1 MIRLRPGVPL
11 VDVERS
17 GVVESVHSGSVVLL
31 ATDGSTRSVG
41 TTDQVIFPRSSNKP
55 LQAVGMVRA
64 GLDVPPS
71 WLALAAAS
79 HSGEAMHVELVAA
92 MLASAGLDESALQC
106 PTDWPIEERA
116 RLLAVEPRRITM
128 NCSGKHA
135 AMLLTSRAN
144 GWPTETYLQPDHP
157 LQIAMRAAVGQEAGE
172 AVSATGVDGCGA
184 PLFAISLVGLAR
196 AFAALASAVDGPQ
209 RAVADA
215 MRARPELVAGTG
227 RSATLLMRAVPG
239 LIAKDGAEGVY
250 AAALPDGRAVALKI
264 DDGAQ
269 RAIGPLMVAALQ
281 SLGVEVAL
289 PAEHVLGGGRP
300 VGTVAVRAGALDQS
314 EQL

>member
-1 MIRLRPGVPL
+1 VIRLRPGVPL

-17 GVVESVHSGSVVLL
+17 GVVESVHSGSVVLMS
-31 ATDGSTRSVG
+31 ADGSIRSVG
-41 TTDQVIFPRSSNKP
+41 LTDQVIFPRSSNKP
-55 LQAVGMVRA
+55 LQAVGMVRV
-64 GLDVPPS
+64 GLDVPQA
-71 WLALAAAS
+71 WLALATAS

-92 MLASAGLDESALQC
+92 MLASVGLDESALQC
-106 PTDWPIEERA
+106 PPDWPIDERA
-116 RLLAVEPRRITM
+116 RLVAVEPRRITM

-135 AMLLTSRAN
+135 AMLLTCHAN

-157 LQIAMRAAVGQEAGE
+157 LQVAMREAVGEEAGE
-172 AVSATGVDGCGA
+172 TVSATGVDGCGA
-184 PLFAISLVGLAR
+184 PLFAISLAGLAR
-196 AFAALASAVDGPQ
+196 AFAAMATAADGPQ

-227 RSATLLMRAVPG
+227 RSATLLMGALPG

-269 RAIGPLMVAALQ
+269 RAIGPVMVAALQ
-281 SLGVEVAL
+281 ALGVDAEL
-289 PAEHVLGGGRP
+289 PAERVLGGGRP
-300 VGTVAVRAGALDQS
+300 VGTVAVRAAALS
-314 EQL
+314 